1 MPKILIKRGTF
12 RQLEDALTVGA
23 LAAGEL
29 YLVDGKMLAVG
40 VGPADYIELIDTKGN
55 QSLYSKTIYDAV
67 LRTRVTFYEERA
79 LGNIGG
85 TRTINFA
92 TFQKARGIL
101 NANANLS
108 FSFPGVSNYQL
119 ILQQDSAG
127 GRAVTINGVS
137 YWVGATSQPAINTAP
152 NGRTIVSLYYD
163 GAALTC
169 GVVKLNAV

>member
-1 MPKILIKRGTF
+1 MQRVLIKRGTF
-12 RQLEDALTVGA
+12 QQLLDAQS
-23 LAAGEL
+23 AGQLRNGEM
-29 YLVDGKMLAVG
+29 YLIDGKQVYTGTGPSSYVEG
-40 VGPADYIELIDTKGN
+40 VDTDSPQSLSNKSLIDP
-55 QSLYSKTIYDAV
+55 SV
-67 LRTRVTFYEERA
+67 RTRVTFHEERL

-85 TRTINFA
+85 AQTINFS